1 MHSGMKRIEDS
12 NIENS
17 INSLKNRKKTK
28 NLKIENSMN
37 SLKNIKSR

>member
-17 INSLKNRKKTK
+17 INSLKNRKK
-28 NLKIENSMN
+28 NEEFENRKFN
-37 SLKNIKSR
+37 EFFEE